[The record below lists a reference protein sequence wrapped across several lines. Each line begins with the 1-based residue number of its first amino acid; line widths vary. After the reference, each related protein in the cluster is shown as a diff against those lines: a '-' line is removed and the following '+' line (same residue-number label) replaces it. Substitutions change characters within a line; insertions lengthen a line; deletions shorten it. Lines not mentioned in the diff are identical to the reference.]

1 MMSFFQIG
9 AENAKLQKLLE
20 AFDSIKAKVSLF
32 YILKKQTFSFIWLFK
47 STPNFKSQELLFR
60 VPSARFCLRSH
71 HGPKTCED

>member
-32 YILKKQTFSFIWLFK
+32 YILKKQK
-47 STPNFKSQELLFR
+47 STPNFQSQELLFR